1 MNVRR
6 CDGTSAVGALR
17 QLLRE
22 RFPTATHG
30 RAAPLATGLPGID
43 DLTGGLPRPALTE
56 LVCSAPSCGSQ
67 LFLGQLLAVTRTEAR
82 RVALV
87 DAGDAFDPDS
97 WSADL
102 LEHLVWVRARD
113 AAGAMAAAD
122 LLVRDANFGLLALD
136 LRHAP
141 RADLR
146 RIASTSWY
154 RLQRALEPTT
164 LAAAV
169 LTPFSLVP
177 SAHLRLELNA
187 SPVLDALAGER
198 PALAAQL
205 TPSLLRQRTADLAA
219 TG

>member
-1 MNVRR
+1 MP
-6 CDGTSAVGALR
+6 DPSSSPLPALR

-30 RAAPLATGLPGID
+30 RSAPLATGLPGID
-43 DLTGGLPRPALTE
+43 DLTAGLPRPALTE

-67 LFLGQLLAVTRTEAR
+67 LLLGQLLAVTRAEAR
-82 RVALV
+82 RVAFV
-87 DAGDAFDPDS
+87 DAGDAFDPTS
-97 WSADL
+97 WPAAS

-113 AAGAMAAAD
+113 AAEALAAAD

-141 RADLR
+141 RAELR
-146 RIASTSWY
+146 RIPSTSWY

-164 LAAAV
+164 LAAV
-169 LTPFSLVP
+169 VVTPFSLVP

-187 SPVLDALAGER
+187 SHALGTLDAARPGLATR
-198 PALAAQL
+198 LA
-205 TPSLLRQRTADLAA
+205 PSLLRQRTADLAA